1 MPIVDSIKNIAAT
14 IGVIIPLGGIYTA
27 AGLPVP
33 ATISQVDSRI
43 NPLREGLVNLQLVVL
58 QQQRESI
65 SARRNFLRQDKF
77 QIQTANGTTQ
87 NELQKRLNESRVN
100 QIEDSLR
107 EIEAKD
113 LVIQKKIEELTSR
126 PWLGPPPKEPQGQ
139 PPPGKNS

>member
-1 MPIVDSIKNIAAT
+1 MAIVDSIKNIAAT

-58 QQQRESI
+58 QQQRESLT
-65 SARRNFLRQDKF
+65 ARRNFLRQDKF
-77 QIQTANGTTQ
+77 QIQTANVAVSD
-87 NELQKRLNESRVN
+87 LQKRLNESRLS
-100 QIEDSLR
+100 QIEDSIR

-113 LVIQKKIEELTSR
+113 IVIQKKIEELTSR
-126 PWLGPPPKEPQGQ
+126 PWLGPPPKDQ
-139 PPPGKNS
+139 PPPSKNS

>member
-1 MPIVDSIKNIAAT
+1 MALVDSIKNIAAT

-58 QQQRESI
+58 QQQRESLT
-65 SARRNFLRQDKF
+65 ARRNFLRQDKF
-77 QIQTANGTTQ
+77 QIQTANTAV
-87 NELQKRLNESRVN
+87 NDLQKRLNESRLS
-100 QIEDSLR
+100 QIEDSIR

-113 LVIQKKIEELTSR
+113 IVIQKKIEELTSR
-126 PWLGPPPKEPQGQ
+126 PWLGPPPKQEAQ
-139 PPPGKNS
+139 PAKNS

>member
-58 QQQRESI
+58 QQQRESLT
-65 SARRNFLRQDKF
+65 ARRNFLRQDKF
-77 QIQTANGTTQ
+77 QIQTANTAV
-87 NELQKRLNESRVN
+87 NDLQKRLNESRLA
-100 QIEDSLR
+100 QIEDSIR

-139 PPPGKNS
+139 PPPGKSS

>member
-77 QIQTANGTTQ
+77 QIMTANSTTKDDM
-87 NELQKRLNESRVN
+87 QKRLNESRLS
-100 QIEDSLR
+100 QIDDSLR

-113 LVIQKKIEELTSR
+113 VTIQQKIEELTSR
-126 PWLGPPPKEPQGQ
+126 PWLGPPQKQETKPAAKT
-139 PPPGKNS
+139 